1 MSNAIMSLLAPT
13 PCIDHAIDYTAFAG
27 KSWQEKLDICNECNC
42 CEQHMFR
49 KPRLVLP
56 SVQGYDYIDVL
67 DTTNGLRY
75 RECKCKCR
83 YLARRMCEVDNYEI
97 MTMSPDPSELPLPPQ
112 EWLKKDDLRLL
123 DEATHEALEHYW
135 KGQVKACQ
143 YSIFHIC

>member
-1 MSNAIMSLLAPT
+1 MSIICLDRS
-13 PCIDHAIDYTAFAG
+13 IDYTVFKG
-27 KSWQEKLDICNECNC
+27 KSWQEKMNNCNECKC
-42 CEQHMFR
+42 CDHHILN
-49 KPRLVLP
+49 KPRYVLP
-56 SVQGYDYIDVL
+56 TVREIDYIDVL
-67 DTTNGLRY
+67 DTTKELWY
-75 RECKCKCR
+75 KECRCKCR